1 MAKITINDVSRVAG
15 VSVAT
20 VDRVLNRRPGVRAE
34 TVQRV
39 ERAIRDLNY
48 QPDRLAARLARSRD
62 IRFCF
67 VLPAGA
73 NSFATRLR
81 EEVQAISEHMA
92 RERVVIDMRVTDVF
106 DAANVTR
113 ILDAI
118 GQDGY
123 DGVAVVALD
132 HPGVRES
139 INGLVDMNM
148 GVVTL
153 VSDVPSSKRMHYAGI
168 DNSAAGRTAASL
180 LGRFSGG
187 RGGKVGLI
195 AGSTE
200 LRDHIE
206 RQFGFEQ
213 VLGHEF
219 PKLKVLPV
227 RQVRDESQR
236 VEQAA
241 RQLLRENPD
250 LVGIYHA
257 GGGTQGLISALE
269 GEPKRKDLVCIAHEL
284 TPHTRR
290 ALIKGTI
297 AAVINQDPGHEARSA
312 VRVLL
317 AHAEDAPL
325 LMEQERIRIDVFIRD
340 NLP

>member
-1 MAKITINDVSRVAG
+1 MAKITINDVSRAAG

-20 VDRVLNRRPGVRAE
+20 VDRVLNRRPGVRAQ
-34 TVQRV
+34 TVEKV

-67 VLPAGA
+67 ILPEAD
-73 NSFATRLR
+73 NSFAQRLR
-81 EEVQAISEHMA
+81 AEVNAIADYMA
-92 RERVVIDMRVTDVF
+92 RERVSIDLRTTDVF
-106 DAANVTR
+106 AAASLTR
-113 ILDAI
+113 ALDQMA
-118 GQDGY
+118 QEAY

-132 HPGVRES
+132 HPGVREA
-139 INGLVDMNM
+139 INGLAEKSIS
-148 GVVTL
+148 VVTL
-153 VSDVPSSKRMHYAGI
+153 VSDVPSSKRVHYAGI

-180 LGRFSGG
+180 LGRFAGN
-187 RGGKVGLI
+187 RPGKIGLI

-200 LRDHIE
+200 LRDHVE

-213 VLGHEF
+213 VIGHEF

-227 RQVRDESQR
+227 RQVRDEAQR

-241 RQLLRENPD
+241 RALLREHAD

-257 GGGTQGLISALE
+257 GGGTQGLIQALE
-269 GEPKRKDLVCIAHEL
+269 SENHRKDLVCIAHEL
-284 TPHTRR
+284 TPFTRR
-290 ALIKGTI
+290 ALIQGTI
-297 AAVINQDPGHEARSA
+297 AAVINQDPGHEVRSA

-317 AHAEDAPL
+317 AHAENVPL
-325 LMEQERIRIDVFIRD
+325 INEQERIRIDVFIRD

>member
-1 MAKITINDVSRVAG
+1 MGKITINDVSRVAG

-20 VDRVLNRRPGVRAE
+20 VDRVLNRRPGVRAQ
-34 TVQRV
+34 TVEKV
-39 ERAIRDLNY
+39 ERAIRELNY

-62 IRFCF
+62 IRLCF
-67 VLPAGA
+67 VLPQGN
-73 NSFATRLR
+73 NSFALRLR
-81 EEVQAISEHMA
+81 EEVAAIAEHMG
-92 RERVVIDMRVTDVF
+92 RERVAIDTRVTDVF
-106 DAANVTR
+106 AAANLTR
-113 ILDAI
+113 TLDEIAK
-118 GQDGY
+118 DGY
-123 DGVAVVALD
+123 EGVALVALD
-132 HPGVRES
+132 HPQVREA
-139 INGLVDMNM
+139 INSLTEQGTA
-148 GVVTL
+148 VVTL
-153 VSDVPSSKRMHYAGI
+153 VSDVPSSRRVHYAGI

-180 LGRFSGG
+180 LGRFAGG

-213 VLGHEF
+213 VIGHEF

-227 RQVRDESQR
+227 RQVRDEPQR
-236 VEQAA
+236 VEAAA
-241 RQLLRENPD
+241 RALLREHPD

-257 GGGTQGLISALE
+257 GGGTQGLISAIE
-269 GEPKRKDLVCIAHEL
+269 GENHRKELICIAHEL

-297 AAVINQDPGHEARSA
+297 AAVISQDPGHEARSA
-312 VRVLL
+312 ARVLL
-317 AHAEDAPL
+317 AHAEDVPL
-325 LMEQERIRIDVFIRD
+325 IMEQERIRIDVFIRD